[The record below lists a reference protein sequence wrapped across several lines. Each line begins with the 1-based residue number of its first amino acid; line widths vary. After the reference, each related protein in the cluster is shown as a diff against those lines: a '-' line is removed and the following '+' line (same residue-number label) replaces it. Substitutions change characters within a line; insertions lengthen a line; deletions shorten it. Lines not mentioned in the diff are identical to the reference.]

1 MNATSWLQRNTKI
14 ERKGRNSITL
24 GTVQTLLVHGVN
36 KWFQDESKDFTENSE
51 YIKRKE
57 KYNRFSPGHLQKY
70 GTEYD
75 SCAYNSWRTWNST
88 KDMKSKLD
96 EL

>member
-1 MNATSWLQRNTKI
+1 MLQVGFKEIQKQN
-14 ERKGRNSITL
+14 EREGIVLHWELCK
-24 GTVQTLLVHGVN
+24 HCWFYGVN